1 MPYCCAIVISP
12 TSASETP
19 GRAAS
24 RTKTAD
30 REMTRRFMPIS
41 SIFEVTLGRVLRERV
56 AARASSR
63 VGPGPATDANPEID
77 RAARS
82 RHRVRRAEVEEAH
95 DHGVCSETERLP
107 DFRIIRSR
115 ARTPHAAQAEG
126 VRREQDIV
134 GGNTGGDHL

>member
-19 GRAAS
+19 GRAAN

-30 REMTRRFMPIS
+30 RARMRRFMPIS
-41 SIFEVTLGRVLRERV
+41 SMFEVPLGGCRASQRSARGSGRVR
-56 AARASSR
+56 
-63 VGPGPATDANPEID
+63 PGPATDANAEID
-77 RAARS
+77 RLARP

-95 DHGVCSETERLP
+95 DHGARPESECLP
-107 DFRIIRSR
+107 DLRIIRSR
-115 ARTPHAAQAEG
+115 ARPPHAAETER

-134 GGNTGGDHL
+134 G